1 MAALTASL
9 FAGWFPQ
16 TLRGR
21 LFETIT
27 GRWFGTVL
35 GVLIQLFLQFLYC
48 LIELSGQLCLCVD
61 YSIKEPTVDVNDL
74 TCCNNFLFISSFVN
88 QTTFFR

>member
-35 GVLIQLFLQFLYC
+35 GVLIQLVLQFLYC
-48 LIELSGQLCLCVD
+48 LIELGG
-61 YSIKEPTVDVNDL
+61 
-74 TCCNNFLFISSFVN
+74 
-88 QTTFFR
+88 